1 MPRKRN
7 RVNHTDTSS
16 VMIIGQFASFS
27 EPPRKLVY
35 TWCVEHDSRNAE
47 LVTVEFKQRDA
58 ETEVI
63 VTHERIPDARVR
75 EQHEAGWRGCL
86 DGLVKHATS
95 TTKSAVSSKA

>member
-1 MPRKRN
+1 
-7 RVNHTDTSS
+7 
-16 VMIIGQFASFS
+16 MIIGQFSS
-27 EPPRKLVY
+27 LSGSSSPLTLQVEPPRKLVY
-35 TWCVEHDSRNAE
+35 TWRVEHDSRNAE

-86 DGLVKHATS
+86 DGLVKYATS
-95 TTKSAVSSKA
+95 S